1 MKYTDLEEVN
11 KELATVDIKGKAYVQ
26 VNTRVVAFRKL
37 FPMGC
42 ITTDIVSLEKD
53 AKGFGVVVMK
63 ATVVDEKGAILG
75 TGYAFEK
82 ETSSFINKTS
92 YIENCETSAVG
103 RALAMI
109 GIGTD
114 ASMCS
119 AEELVNA
126 ITNQNKPE
134 EEKKPEVKQDNK
146 KKAEAE
152 PKKIENSVISE
163 VKVKALLARCDKE
176 GVEPAKILKLYK
188 VNSIAD
194 LTEAMYANINE
205 FWDRLKE
212 A

>member
-1 MKYTDLEEVN
+1 MNYADLEEVN

-42 ITTDIVSLEKD
+42 ITTDIVSHEKD
-53 AKGFGVVVMK
+53 DKGVSVVVMK
-63 ATVVDEKGAILG
+63 ATVTDELGTILG

-103 RALAMI
+103 RALAMV

-126 ITNQNKPE
+126 INNQNKTE
-134 EEKKPEVKQDNK
+134 D

-152 PKKIENSVISE
+152 QKKIENSVIS
-163 VKVKALLARCDKE
+163 KAKANALLARCEKD
-176 GVEPAKILKLYK
+176 GVEPDKIAKLYK
-188 VNSIAD
+188 VGSISD
-194 LTEAMYANINE
+194 LTEIMYSNLNKN
-205 FWDRLKE
+205 WDKVKE

>member
-42 ITTDIVSLEKD
+42 ITTDIVSLEN
-53 AKGFGVVVMK
+53 GVVVMK
-63 ATVVDEKGAILG
+63 ATVMDEKGTILG
-75 TGYAFEK
+75 TGYAYEK

-134 EEKKPEVKQDNK
+134 EEKKPEAKQK
-146 KKAEAE
+146 KPESGQKKAEAE

-188 VNSIAD
+188 VNSMAD
-194 LTEAMYANINE
+194 LTEIMYANINE

>member
-1 MKYTDLEEVN
+1 MNYADLEEVN

-42 ITTDIVSLEKD
+42 ITTDIVSHEKD
-53 AKGFGVVVMK
+53 DKGVSVVVMK
-63 ATVVDEKGAILG
+63 ATVTDELGTILG

-103 RALAMI
+103 RALAMV

-126 ITNQNKPE
+126 INNQNKTE
-134 EEKKPEVKQDNK
+134 D

-152 PKKIENSVISE
+152 QKKIENSVIS
-163 VKVKALLARCDKE
+163 KAKANALLARCQKD
-176 GVEPAKILKLYK
+176 GVEPDKIVKLYK
-188 VNSIAD
+188 VGSISD
-194 LTEAMYANINE
+194 LTEIMYSNLNKNWE
-205 FWDRLKE
+205 KVKE

>member
-1 MKYTDLEEVN
+1 MKYEDLEEVN

-42 ITTDIVSLEKD
+42 ITTDIVSHEKD
-53 AKGFGVVVMK
+53 DKGVSVVVMK
-63 ATVVDEKGAILG
+63 ATVTDELGTILG

-103 RALAMI
+103 RALAMV

-126 ITNQNKPE
+126 INNQNKTE
-134 EEKKPEVKQDNK
+134 D

-152 PKKIENSVISE
+152 QKKIENSVIS
-163 VKVKALLARCDKE
+163 KAKANALLARCEKD
-176 GVEPAKILKLYK
+176 GVEPDKIVKLYK
-188 VNSIAD
+188 VGSISD
-194 LTEAMYANINE
+194 LTEIMYSNLNKN
-205 FWDRLKE
+205 WDKVKE

>member
-1 MKYTDLEEVN
+1 MKYEDLEAVN

-42 ITTDIVSLEKD
+42 ITTDIVSLEN
-53 AKGFGVVVMK
+53 GVVVMK
-63 ATVVDEKGAILG
+63 ATITDELGTVLG
-75 TGYAFEK
+75 TGYAYEK

-103 RALAMI
+103 RALAMV

-126 ITNQNKPE
+126 INNQNN
-134 EEKKPEVKQDNK
+134 D

-152 PKKIENSVISE
+152 QKKIENSVIS
-163 VKVKALLARCDKE
+163 KAKANALLARCQKD
-176 GVEPAKILKLYK
+176 GVEPDKIVKLYK
-188 VNSIAD
+188 VGSISD
-194 LTEAMYANINE
+194 LTEIMYSNLNKN
-205 FWDRLKE
+205 WDKVKE

>member
-1 MKYTDLEEVN
+1 MNYADLEEVN

-42 ITTDIVSLEKD
+42 ITTDIVSLEN
-53 AKGFGVVVMK
+53 GVVVMK
-63 ATVVDEKGAILG
+63 ATVMDELGTVLG
-75 TGYAFEK
+75 TGYAYEK

-103 RALAMI
+103 RALAMV

-134 EEKKPEVKQDNK
+134 AKQDNK
-146 KKAEAE
+146 KAEAE
-152 PKKIENSVISE
+152 QKKIENSVIPE
-163 VKVKALLARCDKE
+163 VKVKALLARCEKE
-176 GVEPAKILKLYK
+176 GVEPSKILKLYK

-194 LTEAMYANINE
+194 LTEVMYANINE
-205 FWDRLKE
+205 FWEKLKE

>member
-1 MKYTDLEEVN
+1 MKYEDLEAVN

-42 ITTDIVSLEKD
+42 ITTDIVSLEN
-53 AKGFGVVVMK
+53 GVVVMK
-63 ATVVDEKGAILG
+63 ATITDELGTVLG
-75 TGYAFEK
+75 TGYAYEK

-103 RALAMI
+103 RALAMV

-126 ITNQNKPE
+126 INNQNN
-134 EEKKPEVKQDNK
+134 D

-152 PKKIENSVISE
+152 QKKIENSVIS
-163 VKVKALLARCDKE
+163 KAKANALLARCQKD
-176 GVEPAKILKLYK
+176 GVEPDKIVKLYK
-188 VNSIAD
+188 VGSISD
-194 LTEAMYANINE
+194 LTEIMYSNLNKNWE
-205 FWDRLKE
+205 KVKE

>member
-1 MKYTDLEEVN
+1 MKYEDLEAVN

-42 ITTDIVSLEKD
+42 ITTDIVSLQD
-53 AKGFGVVVMK
+53 GVVVMK
-63 ATVVDEKGAILG
+63 ATVMDEAGTILG
-75 TGYAFEK
+75 TGYAYEK

-103 RALAMI
+103 RALAMV

-126 ITNQNKPE
+126 ITNQNKPD
-134 EEKKPEVKQDNK
+134 VKQDNK
-146 KKAEAE
+146 KVE
-152 PKKIENSVISE
+152 PPQKKIENSVISE

-176 GVEPAKILKLYK
+176 GVDPSKILKLYK

-194 LTEAMYANINE
+194 LTEVKYANINE
-205 FWDRLKE
+205 FWEKLKE

>member
-1 MKYTDLEEVN
+1 MNYADLEEVN

-42 ITTDIVSLEKD
+42 ITTDIVSLEN
-53 AKGFGVVVMK
+53 GVVVMK
-63 ATVVDEKGAILG
+63 ATVMDELGTVLG
-75 TGYAFEK
+75 TGYAYEK

-103 RALAMI
+103 RALAMV

-126 ITNQNKPE
+126 INNQNKTE
-134 EEKKPEVKQDNK
+134 D

-152 PKKIENSVISE
+152 QKKIENSVIS
-163 VKVKALLARCDKE
+163 KAKANALLARCEKD
-176 GVEPAKILKLYK
+176 GVEPDKIAKLYK
-188 VNSIAD
+188 VGSVSD
-194 LTEAMYANINE
+194 LTEIMYSNLNKN
-205 FWDRLKE
+205 WDKVKE

>member
-1 MKYTDLEEVN
+1 MNYTDLEEVN

-42 ITTDIVSLEKD
+42 ITTDIVSLQD
-53 AKGFGVVVMK
+53 GVVVMK
-63 ATVVDEKGAILG
+63 ATVMDEAGTILG
-75 TGYAFEK
+75 TGYAYEK

-103 RALAMI
+103 RALAMV

-126 ITNQNKPE
+126 ITNQNKPD
-134 EEKKPEVKQDNK
+134 VKQDNK
-146 KKAEAE
+146 KVE
-152 PKKIENSVISE
+152 PPQKKIENSVISE

-176 GVEPAKILKLYK
+176 GVDPSKILKLYK

-194 LTEAMYANINE
+194 LTEVKYANINE
-205 FWDRLKE
+205 FWEKLKE

>member
-42 ITTDIVSLEKD
+42 ITTDIVSLEN
-53 AKGFGVVVMK
+53 GVVVMK
-63 ATVVDEKGAILG
+63 ATVMDEKGTILG
-75 TGYAFEK
+75 TGYAYEK

-134 EEKKPEVKQDNK
+134 EEKKPEAKQK
-146 KKAEAE
+146 KPESGQKKAEAE
-152 PKKIENSVISE
+152 SKKIENSVISE

-188 VNSIAD
+188 VNSMAD
-194 LTEAMYANINE
+194 LTEIMYANINE

>member
-1 MKYTDLEEVN
+1 MNYTDLEEVN

-42 ITTDIVSLEKD
+42 ITTDIVSLQD
-53 AKGFGVVVMK
+53 GVVVMK
-63 ATVVDEKGAILG
+63 ATVMDELGTVLG
-75 TGYAFEK
+75 TGYAYEK

-103 RALAMI
+103 RALAMV

-126 ITNQNKPE
+126 ITNQNKPD
-134 EEKKPEVKQDNK
+134 VKQDNK
-146 KKAEAE
+146 KAE
-152 PKKIENSVISE
+152 PPQKKIENSVISE

-176 GVEPAKILKLYK
+176 GVDPAKILKLYK

-194 LTEAMYANINE
+194 LTEVKYANINE
-205 FWDRLKE
+205 FWEKLKE

>member
-1 MKYTDLEEVN
+1 MNYADLEEVN

-42 ITTDIVSLEKD
+42 ITTDIVSLEN
-53 AKGFGVVVMK
+53 GVVVMK
-63 ATVVDEKGAILG
+63 ATVMDELGTVLG
-75 TGYAFEK
+75 TGYAYEK

-103 RALAMI
+103 RALAMV

-134 EEKKPEVKQDNK
+134 VKQDNK
-146 KKAEAE
+146 KAE
-152 PKKIENSVISE
+152 PSQKKIENSVISE

-176 GVEPAKILKLYK
+176 GVDPAKILKLYK

-194 LTEAMYANINE
+194 LTEAKYANINE